1 MESLAAAGSTSMLN
15 LSTIPGL
22 EGNQDRNLER
32 KEMEQE
38 RCKSEWVPVE
48 ADAAISTVM
57 DGVGMDVLQEEM
69 VECSQSEKCM
79 NGSSRAPPNQAENFP
94 TDISLR
100 LLIRRSGCP
109 DPRLQRQL
117 RGQLR
122 LLENNSREVMAVF
135 SELSARLLSIHSDQ
149 DLIVVTF
156 KTFEEIWKF
165 LTYHS
170 LGFINHCM
178 ENLFLDQSFWLSS
191 QEEEEAGIE
200 VCINEKSLDLMYRS
214 LLAQEGAFFVVCP
227 DNLIRKVMAMDN
239 EINTSVETGAFTGSV
254 PGGSVDGDTAVLSNA
269 SLEPL
274 IPFHQWFLKA
284 YSNPIDFTYKTESES
299 IKKVAMGSC
308 LAVMNYESTVS
319 EEMSFQEGDK
329 IEILGYFI
337 ECMEWFLGRHMSTGQ
352 TGFVK
357 TGHVKLDLPRN
368 EPQDLDFL
376 EAEELSFFSEEK
388 NLEEVIH
395 LLEQTSLTDVC
406 SVYRVDQLEE
416 AELQKSYECD
426 APSSHSSTGSTS
438 KNGKIE
444 ELLKNFKSL
453 EVTQA
458 EKPTTEGKG
467 SAGSPN
473 TANFPPP
480 EGPCFHI
487 CQDDVQA
494 SGIFESLIFFLNRE
508 EYDRNFKPLYDFS
521 CPFLSSMFCGFAEEE
536 ELVSFF
542 RSAREAAKKAGM
554 SWALAR
560 LCFLLGR
567 LSVRKLKLS
576 QARVYF
582 EEALGAVA
590 GGFSDLYLVIA
601 LYTNLTAIY
610 LTQKNKEKC
619 THVFEK
625 AASLLM
631 GTPNYICS
639 ADLESDILKYA
650 LKRTILSQNKHAEA
664 RACFLLAKHYGA
676 HKQHEEALP
685 FLERFQLLLK
695 DLGLQNNLANHCYFK
710 LAESYHE
717 KCLPHI
723 VLSCIKVTSSQS
735 PNTLMDSLQRIDLV
749 IKNAPKIYGLRRLR
763 HMLPSQTA
771 PYLVQALSSVFSAE
785 QQGLCS
791 TLCLSLAELYS
802 HHKRYAK
809 AITYMLQALDSVSAK
824 PEETINNL
832 VSLAWLYILH
842 RQCDVALVILNAVV
856 DSSWSNPQ
864 QLGIAYNMLAIALR
878 RTNNTKAAAESYYR
892 ALCLS
897 EQTGTTHNQAIALA
911 NFGALCLHA
920 AASKLAEHYFIRA
933 VKLFSKLPSM
943 DCGQDF
949 IQVLLQLGCYYV
961 GRTQRE
967 KGRVYYEWAF
977 LVAMET
983 SHLESQLQ
991 AIKLLCQFYST
1002 VAPNE
1007 AQCVIYNEYQLSLA
1021 RKLSNKVL
1029 EGQIL
1034 ETISQ
1039 LYLSLGTESS
1049 FPCFRAYRSALE
1061 YTKRSL
1067 GIFIDLQK
1075 KEQEAYAWL
1084 RAGKIYYVLRQNEL
1098 VDLYIQVAQDAALH
1112 TGDPNLGMELSE
1124 AAGDIFFNGTWEK
1137 EKAVT
1142 FYRDRALPLAV
1153 QTGNKPT
1160 ELRLCNKLVEL
1171 LVNLK
1176 AYEESLEYARASL
1189 MLSVNLGDQLNERIA
1204 YHRLAAIHHH
1214 LGHSELA
1221 EHFYLKALSLCSSP
1235 LEFEEETL
1243 YYVKVYSILGDIIFY
1258 DLKDPFDA
1266 AGYYHLAL
1274 AAAMDLGNKKA
1285 QLKIYTRLAI
1295 IYHNFLVDRELSLFF
1310 YQKARTFA
1318 TELNVRRINLAPDL
1332 CYKSLAKRWILLAE
1346 RASSHTVA
1354 LSSFPALPSR
1364 PAAHNWL
1371 HRVDGCSQAD
1381 LGPLALGGVI
1391 YQQSP
1396 YLKGA
1401 GPHPALP
1408 SPRESS
1414 QPVPSERCPQ
1424 SGPPRPGG
1432 PPAGSRPS
1440 PAGVGPARWYNRGA
1454 AVAAAGGGGGHV
1466 PHITVRLSSAPVS
1479 LLPGARRSPCA
1490 AAWPWLGALVPC
1502 AGPEEQLSCRASD
1515 GPSWS

>member
-1 MESLAAAGSTSMLN
+1 MESSAVAGISSSAN
-15 LSTIPGL
+15 AIIPSL
-22 EGNQDRNLER
+22 EGKQNPNLER
-32 KEMEQE
+32 REMEQG
-38 RCKSEWVPVE
+38 RCRPDWKRGE
-48 ADAAISTVM
+48 AISAVR
-57 DGVGMDVLQEEM
+57 DGVRMDMSQEQM
-69 VECSQSEKCM
+69 ECSQSKKCA
-79 NGSSRAPPNQAENFP
+79 NVSLRTLPRQAENFP
-94 TDISLR
+94 TDISLK
-100 LLIRRSGCP
+100 LTMVRRKSGCP

-122 LLENNSREVMAVF
+122 LLENDSREVMAVF

-178 ENLFLDQSFWLSS
+178 ENLFLDQSFWLYS
-191 QEEEEAGIE
+191 QEEEETGIE
-200 VCINEKSLDLMYRS
+200 VCINEKSLNLMYRS
-214 LLAQEGAFFVVCP
+214 LLVQEGAFFVLCP
-227 DNLIRKVMAMDN
+227 DNLIRKVMATDN
-239 EINTSVETGAFTGSV
+239 EINTYFEAGAFTEDV
-254 PGGSVDGDTAVLSNA
+254 TGGSVDGDMTVLSNA
-269 SLEPL
+269 SPEPL
-274 IPFHQWFLKA
+274 IPFHQWFLKE
-284 YSNPIDFTYKTESES
+284 YSNPIDFTYQTESKS
-299 IKKVAMGSC
+299 IRKVAMGSC
-308 LAVMNYESTVS
+308 LAVMNYESIVS

-337 ECMEWFLGRHMSTGQ
+337 ECMEWFLGRHVFTGQ
-352 TGFVK
+352 IGFVK
-357 TGHVKLDLPRN
+357 TSHVKLDIPKN
-368 EPQDLDFL
+368 KPQDLDFL
-376 EAEELSFFSEEK
+376 EAEELSFFSKEK
-388 NLEEVIH
+388 KLEEVIH
-395 LLEQTSLTDVC
+395 LLKQTSITDVC
-406 SVYRVDQLEE
+406 SVYRIDQLEE
-416 AELQKSYECD
+416 PEFQKAHKCENPC
-426 APSSHSSTGSTS
+426 SHSSTVSTS

-444 ELLKNFKSL
+444 KFLKNFKNL
-453 EVTQA
+453 EATQA
-458 EKPTTEGKG
+458 EEPTTERKD
-467 SAGSPN
+467 SASSPN
-473 TANFPPP
+473 MENFPPSK
-480 EGPCFHI
+480 GPCFHI

-494 SGIFESLIFFLNRE
+494 SDIFESLLLFLNRK
-508 EYDRNFKPLYDFS
+508 EYERNFKNLYDFS
-521 CPFLSSMFCGFAEEE
+521 YPFINSMFYGFSEEE

-542 RSAREAAKKAGM
+542 RLARETAKKAGM

-567 LSVRKLKLS
+567 LSVKKLKFS

-590 GGFSDLYLVIA
+590 GGFSDLYFVIA
-601 LYTNLTAIY
+601 LYTNLTVIY

-619 THVFEK
+619 AHVFDK
-625 AASLLM
+625 ATSLLM
-631 GTPNYICS
+631 GIPNYICS

-650 LKRTILSQNKHAEA
+650 LKRTVLSQNKHAEA
-664 RACFLLAKHYGA
+664 RACFLLAKHYSA
-676 HKQHEEALP
+676 RKQHEEALP
-685 FLERFQLLLK
+685 FLERFQLLLN
-695 DLGLQNNLANHCYFK
+695 DLGLQNNLSNNCYFK
-710 LAESYHE
+710 LAESYNE

-735 PNTLMDSLQRIDLV
+735 SSTLMDSLKRIDLV
-749 IKNAPKIYGLRRLR
+749 IKNAPKLCSLRKLGQI
-763 HMLPSQTA
+763 LPSQIA
-771 PYLVQALSSVFSAE
+771 PYLIQALSSVFTNE
-785 QQGLCS
+785 QQDLCS
-791 TLCLSLAELYS
+791 TIYLSLAKLYS
-802 HHKRYAK
+802 HHKRYGK
-809 AITYMLQALDSVSAK
+809 AILYMMKALDSVSAK

-832 VSLAWLYILH
+832 VSLAWLYILY
-842 RQCDVALVILNAVV
+842 RQYDVALVILNAVV

-864 QLGIAYNMLAIALR
+864 QLGIAYNMLAIALK
-878 RTNNTKAAAESYYR
+878 RTKNTKEAAEGYYK
-892 ALCLS
+892 ALRLS
-897 EQTGTTHNQAIALA
+897 EETNMTHNQAVALA

-920 AASKLAEHYFIRA
+920 AASKLAEHYYIRA

-961 GRTQRE
+961 GGTQRE
-967 KGRVYYEWAF
+967 KGRFYYEWAF
-977 LVAMET
+977 LLAMET

-1002 VAPNE
+1002 VVPSE

-1021 RKLSNKVL
+1021 RKMSNKVL

-1039 LYLSLGTESS
+1039 LYLSLGTE
-1049 FPCFRAYRSALE
+1049 RAYRSALE

-1067 GIFIDLQK
+1067 GIFIDLQR
-1075 KEQEAYAWL
+1075 KEKEAHAWL

-1098 VDLYIQVAQDAALH
+1098 VDLYIQVAQDAALD
-1112 TGDPNLGMELSE
+1112 TGDPNLGMELFE

-1153 QTGNKPT
+1153 KTGNKNT

-1189 MLSVNLGDQLNERIA
+1189 MLSVSLGNQLNERIA

-1214 LGHSELA
+1214 LGHCELA

-1243 YYVKVYSILGDIIFY
+1243 YYVKVYLILGDIIFY

-1295 IYHNFLVDRELSLFF
+1295 IYHNFLVDREMSLFF

-1318 TELNVRRINLAPDL
+1318 TELNVRRINLAPDQ
-1332 CYKSLAKRWILLAE
+1332 CYKS
-1346 RASSHTVA
+1346 S
-1354 LSSFPALPSR
+1354 
-1364 PAAHNWL
+1364 
-1371 HRVDGCSQAD
+1371 
-1381 LGPLALGGVI
+1381 
-1391 YQQSP
+1391 
-1396 YLKGA
+1396 
-1401 GPHPALP
+1401 
-1408 SPRESS
+1408 
-1414 QPVPSERCPQ
+1414 
-1424 SGPPRPGG
+1424 
-1432 PPAGSRPS
+1432 
-1440 PAGVGPARWYNRGA
+1440 
-1454 AVAAAGGGGGHV
+1454 
-1466 PHITVRLSSAPVS
+1466 
-1479 LLPGARRSPCA
+1479 
-1490 AAWPWLGALVPC
+1490 
-1502 AGPEEQLSCRASD
+1502 
-1515 GPSWS
+1515 